1 MLRRWLAFAAVALT
15 SGCVGLPQGEAPAAD
30 PTQQCRIFFRDL
42 DAAVAR
48 AGVGD
53 SEAARIEGFPY
64 LRTDRFL
71 ASFRAQALDT
81 AGLSAWLDHL
91 QALAEE
97 GRRIELRNLPA
108 AETEALRRRD
118 PGATGPGEGPAAAL
132 RRCGDLLRRQDFD
145 HNGKIAQLRQHTA
158 VPDAYQTWQRA
169 LGLYAIVVL
178 PIARGIDNWH
188 EETRERYAQPLSRL
202 PVQGE
207 LLRFIPPR
215 MRRLEPAAVAAIL
228 RRAADNPLA
237 IPEPSE
243 SDTDL
248 LFEAFAPVW
257 EIDVASDDDRIGM
270 PHWRADAI
278 RIDTTRAVV
287 FRRLSHT
294 RFKGQALLQ
303 LNYIVWFPAR
313 ARTSAFD
320 LLGGHL
326 DGITWR
332 VTLSPRGTP
341 LMYDSM
347 HNCGCYHM
355 FYPAPGVHPRPPRH
369 NLQEIAF
376 IPQPAPPLSPG
387 HQVSLR
393 IAHHTHHID
402 RVSAGPTGQGT
413 GVAYQWADYS
423 SLRSLARGDNAR
435 RSLFRSDGLVPGTER
450 RERYLFWP
458 MGIAAPGAMRQ
469 WGHHATAFIG
479 RRHFDDADL
488 MERYFR

>member
-1 MLRRWLAFAAVALT
+1 M
-15 SGCVGLPQGEAPAAD
+15 
-30 PTQQCRIFFRDL
+30 
-42 DAAVAR
+42 
-48 AGVGD
+48 
-53 SEAARIEGFPY
+53 
-64 LRTDRFL
+64 
-71 ASFRAQALDT
+71 
-81 AGLSAWLDHL
+81 
-91 QALAEE
+91 
-97 GRRIELRNLPA
+97 
-108 AETEALRRRD
+108 RRRD
-118 PGATGPGEGPAAAL
+118 PGSNGEGPAAAL

-145 HNGKIAQLRQHTA
+145 HNGKIAQLRQRIA
-158 VPDAYQTWQRA
+158 VPDAYKTWQRA

-188 EETRERYAQPLSRL
+188 EETRERYAQPVSRL

-215 MRRLEPAAVAAIL
+215 TRRLEPAAVAAIL

-237 IPEPSE
+237 IPEPSQ
-243 SDTDL
+243 SDTNL

-270 PHWRADAI
+270 PQWRADAI

-332 VTLSPRGTP
+332 VTLSPRGAP

-355 FYPAPGVHPRPPRH
+355 FYPAPGVRPLPPRH
-369 NLQEIAF
+369 NLREIAF

-387 HQVSLR
+387 HQVILR
-393 IAHHTHHID
+393 IAHRTHYID
-402 RVSAGPTGQGT
+402 RVSAGPTGQAT

-423 SLRSLARGDNAR
+423 TLRSLAAGDNAR
-435 RSLFRSDGLVPGTER
+435 KSLFRSDGIVPGTER

-458 MGIAAPGAMRQ
+458 MGIRAPGAMRQ